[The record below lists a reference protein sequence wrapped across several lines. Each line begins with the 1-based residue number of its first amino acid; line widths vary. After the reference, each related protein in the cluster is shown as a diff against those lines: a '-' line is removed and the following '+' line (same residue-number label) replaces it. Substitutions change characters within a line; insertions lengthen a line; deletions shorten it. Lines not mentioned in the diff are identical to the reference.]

1 MHDTL
6 PVPRRNLILT
16 TGTRKPRQGL
26 NGYVDSH
33 STLYDGDRKRG
44 LMHVTAARF
53 RMPRCAIRLRSF

>member
-6 PVPRRNLILT
+6 PVPRRNLTLT
-16 TGTRKPRQGL
+16 PGTQNPRQGL

-33 STLYDGDRKRG
+33 SALYDGDRKRG

-53 RMPRCAIRLRSF
+53 RTPRCVIRLLSF